1 MIPEHSN
8 DRKAM
13 ECHSTSIFKKSMVFF
28 TTAIKKV
35 KLDVRAMIAWWTL
48 PYTLKS
54 RDGRVTSMMS
64 YDDRTITDKVIQ
76 RRRTTIAQ
84 LSYD

>member
-1 MIPEHSN
+1 M
-8 DRKAM
+8 
-13 ECHSTSIFKKSMVFF
+13 
-28 TTAIKKV
+28 

-54 RDGRVTSMMS
+54 RDGRATSMMS
-64 YDDRTITDKVIQ
+64 YDDRITVVRGRTITDEIVQ

-84 LSYD
+84 ISYD